1 VLRRKLKSIV
11 QAIVHDHYLMLPSGV
26 AKDSAEGIAFLAK
39 KVLELIGEPENGIYS
54 FLHAQVSQ
62 VKNIII
68 IF

>member
-1 VLRRKLKSIV
+1 M
-11 QAIVHDHYLMLPSGV
+11 HDHYLMLPSGV